1 VVAPLVIAGGE
12 WTTQIVLTSYRTAS
26 VTIPISFYGQDGK
39 PLTVPLV
46 GQPAASQ
53 INVVIPPQGTAFVQ
67 TQQPTNSVVGWAL
80 SNIPCA
86 SGSDCGD
93 VLGQVIL
100 RNHVTV
106 RPDYEAVFPFLS
118 SLASHV
124 VMQFD
129 NTANFDTTLI
139 ITNAENFSFSRPM
152 VVTLAFYDGTGN
164 RIMLDQVTIPVAGN
178 TFYSM
183 YQKYP
188 QLRGQRGYVD
198 LTATNGDLVAA
209 GLRINPT
216 NAFAPILS
224 FEP

>member
-1 VVAPLVIAGGE
+1 MVIAGGE

-26 VTIPISFYGQDGK
+26 VTIPISFYGQDGL

-67 TQQPTNSVVGWAL
+67 TQQPSTTVVGWAL
-80 SNIPCA
+80 TDIPCS
-86 SGSDCGD
+86 SGGDCGN

-100 RNHVTV
+100 RNHVAV
-106 RPDYEAVFPFLS
+106 RPDYEAVFPFSS
-118 SLASHV
+118 SLASHLI
-124 VMQFD
+124 MQFD
-129 NTANFDTTLI
+129 NTASFDTTLI

-152 VVTLAFYDGTGN
+152 VVTLAFYDGSGN
-164 RIMLDQVTIPVAGN
+164 RIMLDQLSIPVAGN
-178 TFYSM
+178 TFFSM